1 MDDNLK
7 IILVAIVI
15 MFFISRLMDN
25 AQAFPT
31 YTAKASTTN
40 AKTQTLQATNKI
52 ITTQI
57 LDSQGRVVQSGEV
70 KY

>member
-7 IILVAIVI
+7 IILAAIVI

-31 YTAKASTTN
+31 YTAKASTAST
-40 AKTQTLQATNKI
+40 KSQTLQSASKI

-57 LDSQGRVVQSGEV
+57 LDSQGRVVQSGEA